1 MTYFGTVL
9 DLPVSFA
16 CVVSVKLIGRFFLF
30 LFLVFPLF
38 FTVFFFLCCSF
49 HFTQTTASLL
59 LCYELSDCCVE
70 RFLRVQEKRKEGK
83 TESEC

>member
-38 FTVFFFLCCSF
+38 FTVFFFFVARFILLK
-49 HFTQTTASLL
+49 LL
-59 LCYELSDCCVE
+59 LHCCCVM
-70 RFLRVQEKRKEGK
+70 
-83 TESEC
+83 S